1 MTSKDKSDTPTSA
14 TIEHGAPPKT
24 PEPAVRT
31 YDGSEIYDGQKKFDG
46 HGADSKPIAES

>member
-46 HGADSKPIAES
+46 HDADSKPVAES